1 MFKACILASQAFIAL
16 QTLTLPDGRVLV
28 ENVTIIQPC
37 PVQPDQMKSVFHQ
50 RAWRKV
56 QSLKQWRNG

>member
-1 MFKACILASQAFIAL
+1 MFKACILASQAFIAS
-16 QTLTLPDGRVLV
+16 QTLTLPDGRKVV

-37 PVQPDQMKSVFHQ
+37 PVRPDQMKSVFHQ
-50 RAWRKV
+50 RAWQKV